1 MELKQYFYI
10 ARKWFWLL
18 ILGLILG
25 GGAAFLFSYLQEP
38 IYRSTDKVLISQ
50 PSQEPLSDYGYL
62 SGQQLVMTYS
72 ELLLTAPV
80 LEEASIR
87 VDYKISATEITVQQ
101 IRDTNILSVSVED
114 TNPERASLI
123 ANTIIQVLVEQ
134 NEELQTSRFA
144 ASEESLRSQIEVVQQ
159 QITTLQEQ
167 IESETEENIQTQIEN
182 IEKQISIL
190 QNDIVALQLEISSLE
205 LSDIVESWEETPT
218 LTPETVTQIHQL
230 KLNLSQQEGML
241 NLYQQLYFNL
251 VSSDTNG
258 TSPIRGNTPST
269 DQYQS
274 TLALYQ
280 QIYTNLLR
288 DYEAARLS
296 RLENTTTLVSV
307 EPAVPDFKPIR
318 PKPVTNTLLGMV
330 VGLML
335 TGGIVFIVEY
345 LDDTI
350 KSPEEISRI
359 VSTSIIGYVPNIQTS
374 SLNGHSKNS
383 VYTLENPRSPTAEA
397 FRSLRT
403 NIEFAGVAN
412 PLKSFI
418 ITSTGPQEGKS
429 TVAANLAA
437 IMVQGGKRVILVDAD
452 MRRPFIHR
460 LYKFENRLGLSE
472 FFRNEVSLTDT
483 FNYVDS
489 TNQLIAIPS
498 GKLPPN
504 PAELLNSVKMEELL
518 RELETLADYII
529 LDCPPLAVTDPVVLS
544 SKVDG
549 TLFVVQPTVTKLHSM
564 SIALDQLERAQA
576 RVIGIV
582 MNNINRQSSYYYQS
596 YYQSNYYLSSDIE

>member
-38 IYRSTDKVLISQ
+38 IYRSTAKVLISQ
-50 PSQEPLSDYGYL
+50 PSREQLSDYGYL

-205 LSDIVESWEETPT
+205 PSDIVESWEETPT

-230 KLNLSQQEGML
+230 KSCL
-241 NLYQQLYFNL
+241 
-251 VSSDTNG
+251 
-258 TSPIRGNTPST
+258 
-269 DQYQS
+269 
-274 TLALYQ
+274 
-280 QIYTNLLR
+280 
-288 DYEAARLS
+288 
-296 RLENTTTLVSV
+296 
-307 EPAVPDFKPIR
+307 
-318 PKPVTNTLLGMV
+318 
-330 VGLML
+330 
-335 TGGIVFIVEY
+335 
-345 LDDTI
+345 
-350 KSPEEISRI
+350 
-359 VSTSIIGYVPNIQTS
+359 
-374 SLNGHSKNS
+374 
-383 VYTLENPRSPTAEA
+383 
-397 FRSLRT
+397 
-403 NIEFAGVAN
+403 
-412 PLKSFI
+412 
-418 ITSTGPQEGKS
+418 
-429 TVAANLAA
+429 
-437 IMVQGGKRVILVDAD
+437 
-452 MRRPFIHR
+452 
-460 LYKFENRLGLSE
+460 
-472 FFRNEVSLTDT
+472 
-483 FNYVDS
+483 
-489 TNQLIAIPS
+489 
-498 GKLPPN
+498 
-504 PAELLNSVKMEELL
+504 
-518 RELETLADYII
+518 
-529 LDCPPLAVTDPVVLS
+529 
-544 SKVDG
+544 
-549 TLFVVQPTVTKLHSM
+549 
-564 SIALDQLERAQA
+564 
-576 RVIGIV
+576 
-582 MNNINRQSSYYYQS
+582 
-596 YYQSNYYLSSDIE
+596 